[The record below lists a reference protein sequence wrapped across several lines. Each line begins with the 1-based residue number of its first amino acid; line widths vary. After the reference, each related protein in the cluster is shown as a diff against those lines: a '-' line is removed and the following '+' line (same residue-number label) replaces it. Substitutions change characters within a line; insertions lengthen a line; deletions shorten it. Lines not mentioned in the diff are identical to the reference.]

1 MAERGG
7 LRAAPAGATG
17 SGGGQTGSRELRAQ
31 GRPWPRGV
39 SPCPTVS
46 LPKATGGDN
55 CPGGCWLGSPPPRHP
70 NPPMHRGWK
79 LSVTLNCFSAAFE
92 KAGDPR
98 AETKGFVCTN
108 TISSGPKQLSGAVWP
123 RPLRSLRR
131 GRDGPGGKG
140 GLRGGGGAAAEA
152 WSGAAR
158 QSRFKVGEAPQL
170 GSHRPP
176 PHLPPPFWSSV
187 TNHLRC
193 TNHLFLL
200 VSRGKISLMLLRP
213 PSPLPLPPNLFS
225 SFRVCLLIIIK
236 IVSYTSTSLV
246 RILNCR

>member
-17 SGGGQTGSRELRAQ
+17 SGGGQTESRELRAQ

-39 SPCPTVS
+39 SPRPTVS

-140 GLRGGGGAAAEA
+140 GLRGGGG
-152 WSGAAR
+152 SGRRGVVWRCPSEPLQSGGSTAAR
-158 QSRFKVGEAPQL
+158 LPSPTP
-170 GSHRPP
+170 SPP
-176 PHLPPPFWSSV
+176 PPLLEFGDKSPPLYQP
-187 TNHLRC
+187 
-193 TNHLFLL
+193 L
-200 VSRGKISLMLLRP
+200 VSFGIAGKDFINAPPAALP
-213 PSPLPLPPNLFS
+213 PSPPSESILFVPSVS
-225 SFRVCLLIIIK
+225 S
-236 IVSYTSTSLV
+236 
-246 RILNCR
+246 NHN